1 MERKFS
7 MQFSNRVQRVKPSP
21 TLVVSALSA
30 KLKAE
35 GRDIIGLG
43 VGEPD
48 FDTPA
53 HICEAGVKAIM
64 EGYTRYTAV
73 DGIPSLKSAIINKF
87 KRENDFSFE
96 LDEVLVSSGAKQS
109 IYNLLQALLNEGDEV
124 IIPAP
129 YWVSYPDM
137 VLLAD
142 AVPVIVESGYD
153 DHFKLSPEKLEAAIT
168 PKTKLLMI
176 NSPSNPTGVSYSRDE
191 LAALGEVLL
200 QHPNV
205 VVVTDDIY
213 EHILFGDTGFVNI
226 LNATPALRERCV
238 VINGVSKAYAMTG
251 WRIGYAAGPK
261 DLIRAMKIIQM
272 QSTSN
277 ASSIAQH
284 AAVAALDGDQTCI
297 DIMVKAYRER
307 HDFVVAAAND
317 IPGMKCLPSDGTFY
331 NFCNVEEMLSR
342 VNGVSND
349 TELAS
354 LLLDKTGVALIPG
367 SAFGLGDHIRISFA
381 TSMENLE
388 QAMERIASIVK

>member
-1 MERKFS
+1 
-7 MQFSNRVQRVKPSP
+7 MQFSDRVQRVKPSP

-35 GRDIIGLG
+35 GRDIISLG

-64 EGYTRYTAV
+64 EGHTRYTAV
-73 DGIPSLKSAIINKF
+73 DGIPSLKNAIVHKF

-142 AVPVIVESGYD
+142 AVPVIVDTGYD
-153 DHFKLSPEKLEAAIT
+153 DRFKLSPEKLEAAIT
-168 PKTKLLMI
+168 PKTKLLML

-200 QHPNV
+200 QYPDV

-213 EHILFGDTGFVNI
+213 EHILFGDTAFVNI
-226 LNATPALRERCV
+226 LNATPALRDRCV

-277 ASSIAQH
+277 SSSIAQY
-284 AAVAALDGDQTCI
+284 AAVAALDGDQMCI
-297 DIMVKAYRER
+297 DIMVKAYKER
-307 HDFVVAAAND
+307 HDFVVAAANE
-317 IPGMKCLPSDGTFY
+317 IPGMKCQPSDGTFY
-331 NFCNVEEMLSR
+331 SFCNVEEMISR
-342 VNGVSND
+342 IDGVSND

-367 SAFGLGDHIRISFA
+367 SAFGTGGHIRISFA

-388 QAMERIASIVK
+388 QAMERIASL